1 MKKLINI
8 DVNEVSVVDKPAN
21 DRKFLIIKHAKGG
34 EQNMTI
40 EEILEKIEDEEL
52 QEGLKKAFEE
62 RDSAIEDLE
71 KKVEEL
77 EKVEEPEGNPE
88 GDKDDDINKAELPED
103 VVKAM
108 DALEKRLEVAEN
120 MAKEEYKKRKEVE
133 FTKKADEFNKV
144 AEVDKILN
152 ILMKADEV
160 GEDFYNDVEAVLKS
174 AQARIEKG
182 VLDKPKGADKG
193 GDATDPLAK
202 IDELVDA
209 MIEKGEMSREKA
221 MVKVLEK
228 NPGLY
233 REYIYENNDD
243 E

>member
-52 QEGLKKAFEE
+52 KEGLEKAFEE

-77 EKVEEPEGNPE
+77 EKDEDPEGEPEGDDE
-88 GDKDDDINKAELPED
+88 GIEKSELPED

-108 DALEKRLEVAEN
+108 EALEKRLEVAEN

-144 AEVDKILN
+144 AEVEKILN

-182 VLDKPKGADKG
+182 VLDKPEGTDEG

-209 MIEKGEMSREKA
+209 MIEKGDMSREKA
-221 MVKVLEK
+221 MVKVLEE
-228 NPGLY
+228 NPKLY
-233 REYIYENNDD
+233 REYIHGGND

>member
-52 QEGLKKAFEE
+52 KEGLEKAFDDKNSE
-62 RDSAIEDLE
+62 IEDLE
-71 KKVEEL
+71 KRVEEL
-77 EKVEEPEGNPE
+77 EKDEEPDEEPDEEGIE
-88 GDKDDDINKAELPED
+88 KSELPED

-108 DALEKRLEVAEN
+108 DALEKRLEVAES
-120 MAKEEYKKRKEVE
+120 MAKEEYKKRREIE
-133 FTKKADEFNKV
+133 FTKTADGFSKV
-144 AEVDKILN
+144 AEVDKIVN

-182 VLDKPKGADKG
+182 VLDKPEGADTG

-209 MIEKGEMSREKA
+209 MVEKSDMSREKA

-233 REYIYENNDD
+233 RAYIQGDNE